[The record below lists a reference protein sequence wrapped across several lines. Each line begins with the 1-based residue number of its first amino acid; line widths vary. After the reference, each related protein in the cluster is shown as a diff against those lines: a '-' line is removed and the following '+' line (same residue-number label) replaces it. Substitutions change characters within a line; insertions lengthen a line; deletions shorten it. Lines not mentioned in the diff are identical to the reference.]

1 VHSQDSQAR
10 KRRHRGRSG
19 ASGAGSAN
27 GGAPAALLSQGPSR
41 PNGISSSAPVARLT
55 KPRGLARAAAARN
68 AAQGSDGRSAPLKE
82 VPSKSSGGSSAASP
96 ERHSFRS
103 VASSAAV
110 SRLSCS
116 RPSSAVGRLQSSA
129 PVARLRDAGGRLRD
143 SSRSDSPSD
152 SSTSSSGCSFERSIS
167 CGALIFRRQ
176 TRQNSV
182 LKVHGE
188 QLSLLDTSICNGWM
202 AVGDGIGNNLERV
215 THDDL
220 QEAAMRGNV
229 PLMRQLIRAGA
240 SVNAPMRPESDDEF
254 MTLLHIFAMKPELP
268 NGIQVISEI
277 IRGRAN
283 LNVRS
288 SLGSTPLSCA
298 CFVKHPGA
306 VKVLLEAKA
315 DASPTDDKGCTAV
328 RCAVLPPVDPGRF
341 EAAEW
346 ILKCVDVLKLLVA
359 AGADLDHGGDVPPIV
374 EATRNLNG
382 DAVTALLEGGA
393 TPDGLHDAVAK
404 APIPIISQLI
414 EAEANPFKKDR
425 DGKSVMEVALARGD
439 EEITTMLRNFI
450 GDLQRNNHPHCK
462 TQQAN
467 SVDFG
472 KGHETGK
479 YEGNLRRSRTAN
491 AKTSEQDLG
500 RCSRICGRRFARYH
514 TERVQP
520 FCRRLQTNKVFELSM
535 FVVLIVAL
543 FLPDVWVL
551 LDINSDQAL
560 DTCLTVIMAA
570 FLMELLVQMIG
581 YPDTY
586 TFSFFFWMDLIG
598 LFSVPMDHSLV
609 VNALPTSLDNAVVL
623 RAARM
628 AKLGARA
635 SRFTKLVKFLRFLP
649 GMKETAN
656 AGTAKVIS
664 RSLNMSLSTRVS
676 CLIVLMV
683 IVLPLF
689 ELAAYPQYDFSM
701 AMWLDLIHDTAHMY
715 PDEVLEVV
723 GDFEA
728 FYRDRSYFPF
738 EIVWDY
744 QNGTTPSLA
753 LSGGP
758 PNHRRS
764 EIKVKGEAGSTY
776 AMFNFRGVHKVDS
789 ICNVLLILTI
799 LVLMLG
805 SGLVLSNTV
814 SSIVL
819 TPLEELLENVKKIA
833 SKIFTSVASME
844 KGRKKSKDQDQ
855 DAEAGGGGLGAET
868 ELLDRVLKK
877 LTALSEITVKKSPLD
892 SEAMERLGEADAEML
907 KSYTV
912 PDHGDKYRDEYME
925 AEDVASMADL
935 PAMRTIQQQLSDADV
950 SWRALDDWDFDAFK
964 LSDAQRRA
972 AVGAVIVMRHE
983 HISEGSFLGEWASTC
998 ACFVDGV
1005 LNGYTSPVEVPYHN
1019 WMHAVDA
1026 TLSMNVMLELCVTG
1040 FYFTAYERFALAVAA
1055 VCHDIGHP
1063 GMNNQF
1069 LIQTLHPLAVRYND
1083 ISPLENLHCATLF
1096 ELASRPGMMIFGDLE
1111 KDRYK
1116 EVRHYIIEAVLATDY
1131 SRHFNLVQQVETL
1144 YEMNNELFDTSDE
1157 MYRMGASAFP
1167 SREVVDFFRGKDVK
1181 RHIRMIFLH
1190 YCDVSNP
1197 MKSFDIAQSW
1207 ADLILEEF
1215 FMQGGR
1221 EKEAKIPVQPLN
1233 DRDHVNKAYSQVTF
1247 IELFVA
1253 PMAIAM
1259 VRLIPD
1265 LRITVDTLL
1274 ANLEMWFDL
1283 WVRDTDPPPSDDE
1296 RVRVM
1301 ERIVKLQ
1308 AMYPYFDPEGA
1319 LSQLLPAGSMAP
1331 SG

>member
-1 VHSQDSQAR
+1 
-10 KRRHRGRSG
+10 
-19 ASGAGSAN
+19 
-27 GGAPAALLSQGPSR
+27 
-41 PNGISSSAPVARLT
+41 
-55 KPRGLARAAAARN
+55 
-68 AAQGSDGRSAPLKE
+68 
-82 VPSKSSGGSSAASP
+82 
-96 ERHSFRS
+96 
-103 VASSAAV
+103 
-110 SRLSCS
+110 
-116 RPSSAVGRLQSSA
+116 
-129 PVARLRDAGGRLRD
+129 
-143 SSRSDSPSD
+143 
-152 SSTSSSGCSFERSIS
+152 
-167 CGALIFRRQ
+167 
-176 TRQNSV
+176 
-182 LKVHGE
+182 
-188 QLSLLDTSICNGWM
+188 
-202 AVGDGIGNNLERV
+202 
-215 THDDL
+215 
-220 QEAAMRGNV
+220 
-229 PLMRQLIRAGA
+229 
-240 SVNAPMRPESDDEF
+240 
-254 MTLLHIFAMKPELP
+254 
-268 NGIQVISEI
+268 
-277 IRGRAN
+277 
-283 LNVRS
+283 
-288 SLGSTPLSCA
+288 
-298 CFVKHPGA
+298 
-306 VKVLLEAKA
+306 
-315 DASPTDDKGCTAV
+315 
-328 RCAVLPPVDPGRF
+328 
-341 EAAEW
+341 
-346 ILKCVDVLKLLVA
+346 
-359 AGADLDHGGDVPPIV
+359 
-374 EATRNLNG
+374 
-382 DAVTALLEGGA
+382 
-393 TPDGLHDAVAK
+393 
-404 APIPIISQLI
+404 
-414 EAEANPFKKDR
+414 
-425 DGKSVMEVALARGD
+425 
-439 EEITTMLRNFI
+439 
-450 GDLQRNNHPHCK
+450 
-462 TQQAN
+462 
-467 SVDFG
+467 
-472 KGHETGK
+472 
-479 YEGNLRRSRTAN
+479 
-491 AKTSEQDLG
+491 
-500 RCSRICGRRFARYH
+500 
-514 TERVQP
+514 
-520 FCRRLQTNKVFELSM
+520 
-535 FVVLIVAL
+535 
-543 FLPDVWVL
+543 
-551 LDINSDQAL
+551 
-560 DTCLTVIMAA
+560 MAA

-1207 ADLILEEF
+1207 ADLILE
-1215 FMQGGR
+1215 
-1221 EKEAKIPVQPLN
+1221 
-1233 DRDHVNKAYSQVTF
+1233 VTF